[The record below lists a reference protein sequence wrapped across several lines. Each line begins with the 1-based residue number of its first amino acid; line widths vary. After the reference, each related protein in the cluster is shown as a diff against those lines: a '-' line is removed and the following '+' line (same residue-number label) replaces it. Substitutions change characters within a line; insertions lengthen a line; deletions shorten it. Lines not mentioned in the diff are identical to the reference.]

1 MHVVSMVQV
10 CEGAPD
16 VQYPQEDEAA
26 CDVECSMAQV
36 RSAQVRSSQLMEGP
50 AAILSANCLF
60 SDKLFF

>member
-1 MHVVSMVQV
+1 MVKV
-10 CEGAPD
+10 CEKAPD
-16 VQYPQEDEAA
+16 DQDPQEFEAA
-26 CDVECSMAQV
+26 YGVECSMEQV